1 MFVAT
6 SILCCDKTRTCVSRD
21 KTFVATKMILVATPA
36 NDTPCQDI
44 TNKMYIVYLYLSP
57 QESQDSKQDDTIVIY
72 NRVPKTGSTSF
83 AGIVYELCKSN
94 KFNVIHINITKNAK
108 TLALSDQVSLSTIIV
123 VVVVVVDVS
132 SSSSSSFPV
141 SVLSTISSSSSLSA
155 ATTVTASAPAV
166 VALTALPSFVIN

>member
-6 SILCCDKTRTCVSRD
+6 SILLLRQNPSFVEHVY
-21 KTFVATKMILVATPA
+21 VATKMILMAAPA
-36 NDTPCQDI
+36 NDTLGQDSKEYGAGTSPI
-44 TNKMYIVYLYLSP
+44 KCILYILYLFP

-108 TLALSDQVSLSTIIV
+108 TLALSDQVSLSTIV
-123 VVVVVVDVS
+123 VVVVVLVVVVDL
-132 SSSSSSFPV
+132 SF
-141 SVLSTISSSSSLSA
+141 
-155 ATTVTASAPAV
+155 
-166 VALTALPSFVIN
+166 